1 MLKVLKNQRAQIIA
15 GEYVVI
21 IFIVV
26 AMMTAM
32 GTYVKRALQG
42 RIRDARKYMVQTV
55 WDRTVTDEGRLYNGP
70 LWRGYEPYYVDTNSA
85 VRREDFTRS
94 MLLPGGASQKEY
106 KGGMTVFTNSET
118 APPRDAD

>member
-1 MLKVLKNQRAQIIA
+1 MLKGLKNQKAQIIV

-42 RIRDARKYMVQTV
+42 RIRDAHQTMINMVWQ
-55 WDRTVTDEGRLYNGP
+55 RTVTEEGRLYNGP
-70 LWRGYEPYYVDTNSA
+70 LWTGYEPYYGETNSL
-85 VRREDFTRS
+85 VHREDFTRS
-94 MLLPGGASQKEY
+94 ALLPGGASRKEFN
-106 KGGMTVFTNSET
+106 GGMTVRTNSET
-118 APPRDAD
+118 APPREAD